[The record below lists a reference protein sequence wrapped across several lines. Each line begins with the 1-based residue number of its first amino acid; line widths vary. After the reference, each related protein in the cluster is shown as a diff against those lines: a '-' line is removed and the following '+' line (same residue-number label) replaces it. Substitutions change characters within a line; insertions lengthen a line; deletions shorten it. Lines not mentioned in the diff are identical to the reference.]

1 MRRLMR
7 NALLLVGLVALVLL
21 ALGALPGYLGSGEV
35 YYLEVTPSD
44 DDGTALNATGI
55 SERRYPYLTEALG
68 AADGRSAGY
77 QRGLGG
83 LKQWF
88 THSPFDE
95 YDAIAQRE
103 PNATRAGGD
112 RLLVEYETE
121 RYVVDV
127 VSTPAGD
134 GDD

>member
-7 NALLLVGLVALVLL
+7 NALLLVVFVVLALL
-21 ALGALPGYLGSGEV
+21 ALGALPSYLGSGTS
-35 YYLEVTPSD
+35 YSLEVSPSD

-55 SERRYPYLTEALG
+55 SERRYPYLTEAL
-68 AADGRSAGY
+68 AADDGRSSGY

-83 LKQWF
+83 LKGWF

-95 YDAIAQRE
+95 YDAIAQLE
-103 PNATRAGGD
+103 PKATRAGGD
-112 RLLVEYETE
+112 RLIIEYETE
-121 RYVVDV
+121 RYAVEL
-127 VSTPAGD
+127 VSTSGD